1 LIKIISYRLWS
12 SLIAI
17 CFFAGHVYSQIEN
30 ADIDSVTQTRPAPV
44 EDDDETPGDDETFY
58 TDTLRQNFRP
68 VVYDSIRAIHAD
80 KGFYYK
86 SYMDSLLRAT
96 EVKQAQAK
104 RPLDL
109 RGRGFFN
116 SIFGIIFW
124 ILAIG
129 LFGYLVYRLFLSNS
143 ALFARGRKNMSHDI
157 EVVLQEDTNDPEI
170 LLRNAIRSGNHR
182 LAVRYLYLQV
192 LNKLAE
198 RKIIQI
204 NSNKTN
210 YEYVNEIR
218 KHKFANEFASLTL
231 QYEYVWYGE
240 YPVDEKLFAQ
250 IQGSFARFT
259 KNLAR

>member
-1 LIKIISYRLWS
+1 MIRIISYRLCS
-12 SLIAI
+12 SFIAM
-17 CFFAGHVYSQIEN
+17 CFLAGQVYSQIEKTE
-30 ADIDSVTQTRPAPV
+30 IDSVAQVQNAPG
-44 EDDDETPGDDETFY
+44 EYDDESPDDDESFY
-58 TDTLRQNFRP
+58 PDTLRPNFRS
-68 VVYDSIRAIHAD
+68 VVYDSILAIQAD

-86 SYMDSLLRAT
+86 SYLDSLLRAT
-96 EVKQAQAK
+96 AAKQAQAK
-104 RPLDL
+104 RPVDL
-109 RGRGFFN
+109 RGTGFFN
-116 SIFGIIFW
+116 SIFGIAFW

-143 ALFARGRKNMSHDI
+143 ALFARSRKNIPSDKTV
-157 EVVLQEDTNDPEI
+157 ERREDTNDPDV
-170 LLRNAIRSGNHR
+170 LLRNAIRSGNYR

-192 LNKLAE
+192 LNKLAD
-198 RKIIQI
+198 RNIIEV

-210 YEYVNEIR
+210 YEYVNEMR

-259 KNLAR
+259 KNLTR